1 MISLELRKL
10 YLKNR
15 DNYEYLKENVYSVIE
30 EEISDILDYV
40 RCYDEEEYLQVLEMV
55 EEAQQYI
62 DLTCTTGYKADENA
76 VILARYLLKLLV
88 YKKYTDR
95 GFDVSTSVK
104 TSEIVRNIVTKLTS
118 YSYGVSDDD

>member
-1 MISLELRKL
+1 MKSSELRKI

-15 DNYEYLKENVYSVIE
+15 ENYEYLKENVYDVIE
-30 EEISDILDYV
+30 EEISDVLDYV
-40 RCYDEEEYLQVLEMV
+40 RCYDEEEYIQVMEMV

-62 DLTCTTGYKADENA
+62 DLTCTRGYKSDENA

-95 GFDVSTSVK
+95 CFDVSSSVK
-104 TSEIVRNIVTKLTS
+104 TSEIVRNIVAKLTS
-118 YSYGVSDDD
+118 YEVINDD

>member
-1 MISLELRKL
+1 MTSLELRKL

-30 EEISDILDYV
+30 EEISDILDYI

-55 EEAQQYI
+55 EEANAYI
-62 DLTCTTGYKADENA
+62 DLTCTTAYKSYEKG

-104 TSEIVRNIVTKLTS
+104 TSEIVRNIVAKLTS
-118 YSYGVSDDD
+118 YEVANDD

>member
-1 MISLELRKL
+1 MTSLELRKI
-10 YLKNR
+10 YLDFK
-15 DNYEYLKENVYSVIE
+15 DDYEYLQLMVYDVIE
-30 EEISDILDYV
+30 REISDILDYI

-62 DLTCTTGYKADENA
+62 DLTCTTGYKSDENA

-104 TSEIVRNIVTKLTS
+104 TSEIVRNIVSKLTS
-118 YSYGVSDDD
+118 YEVINDD

>member
-1 MISLELRKL
+1 MKSLELRKI

-15 DNYEYLKENVYSVIE
+15 ENYEYLKENVYDVIE
-30 EEISDILDYV
+30 EEISDILDYI

-55 EEAQQYI
+55 EEAQKYI
-62 DLTCTTGYKADENA
+62 DLTCTTGYKSDENA

-104 TSEIVRNIVTKLTS
+104 TSEIVRNIVAKLTS
-118 YSYGVSDDD
+118 YEVANDD

>member
-1 MISLELRKL
+1 MTSSELRKL
-10 YLKNR
+10 YLKNK
-15 DNYEYLKENVYSVIE
+15 DNYSYLKENVYDAIE
-30 EEISDILDYV
+30 EEISDILDYI
-40 RCYDEEEYLQVLEMV
+40 RCYDEEEYLQVLEMF

-62 DLTCTTGYKADENA
+62 DLTCTTGYKTDENA

-104 TSEIVRNIVTKLTS
+104 TSEIVRNIVAKLTS
-118 YSYGVSDDD
+118 YEVANDD